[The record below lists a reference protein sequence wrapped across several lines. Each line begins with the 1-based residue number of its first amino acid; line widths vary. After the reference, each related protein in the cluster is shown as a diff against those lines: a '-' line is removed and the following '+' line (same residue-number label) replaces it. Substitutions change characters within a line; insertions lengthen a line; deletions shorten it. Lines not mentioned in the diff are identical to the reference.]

1 VFGVKLH
8 QVDRE
13 WFIRRSSSNRRFGR
27 SRRDGRIVTYIDRR
41 GIGRMIEPLFVVVV
55 VWKMLREM
63 KGWRFASTIGQHW
76 LVSFIVVGHTATT
89 PIQILDS
96 TKNHEVAISMS
107 IIMMMMM
114 MMGEWWSIRTGRRCC
129 IPIRCMI
136 QHSVAIVVQVGAR
149 RRRRRRRMTAKE
161 WLKRSHWSM
170 SIHNRR

>member
-1 VFGVKLH
+1 VFGVKFH

-13 WFIRRSSSNRRFGR
+13 WFVRCRCNRSSSSSFGR

-41 GIGRMIEPLFVVVV
+41 GIGRMIEPLFVVL
-55 VWKMLREM
+55 KMLWEM
-63 KGWRFASTIGQHW
+63 KGWRFASTIGRHW
-76 LVSFIVVGHTATT
+76 LVSFVVVVVVGHITAT

-96 TKNHEVAISMS
+96 TKNHEVAIVILSFT
-107 IIMMMMM
+107 MMMD
-114 MMGEWWSIRTGRRCC
+114 EWWSIRTGRRCC
-129 IPIRCMI
+129 IPPIRCMI

-149 RRRRRRRMTAKE
+149 RRRRRMTARE